1 MSVSISDW
9 SHSKIFP
16 LAFTIT
22 ASISLGE
29 NIFQAS
35 YRVILYFIRMG
46 LPLIFIL
53 GHSFI
58 RRLDNFVAANPN
70 LNHQFLL
77 NNVAAFKWHGVGGR
91 TVAKTLQ
98 YDFPVVASFAPDI
111 ILQLGTND
119 LSRLDPLVA
128 GSSVEELVTILHYTY
143 NVKLICV
150 CQTLLGSNICAKFE
164 QNR

>member
-1 MSVSISDW
+1 MSVSIKDW
-9 SHSKIFP
+9 SHSQILP

-35 YRVILYFIRMG
+35 CRVLLHFIRMG

-77 NNVAAFKWHGVGGR
+77 TARRRQAVLAGGSVFFFCLVG
-91 TVAKTLQ
+91 
-98 YDFPVVASFAPDI
+98 Y
-111 ILQLGTND
+111 
-119 LSRLDPLVA
+119 
-128 GSSVEELVTILHYTY
+128 
-143 NVKLICV
+143 
-150 CQTLLGSNICAKFE
+150 
-164 QNR
+164 